1 MYNCVS
7 VTYSGTVYSLYV
19 LSSVPYVQH
28 LFEVQTVSRNYLCG
42 ASTHEEMQSWVG
54 ILQTLTQYGRKRG
67 NTTCKDADMA
77 IKESDEDELSDKE
90 TSMLLFWVH

>member
-1 MYNCVS
+1 MVDAFVS
-7 VTYSGTVYSLYV
+7 
-19 LSSVPYVQH
+19 SSAPYVQH

-67 NTTCKDADMA
+67 NTCKDDVMA
-77 IKESDEDELSDKE
+77 IKESDEDELSD
-90 TSMLLFWVH
+90 TSMLFLCIFVGPLKPAHY